1 MKKIFVTFIVLIS
14 LGTLTVQEVNG
25 QELETTTVVSENG
38 HPIYPPVKAE

>member
-1 MKKIFVTFIVLIS
+1 MKKILLTFMVLIS

-25 QELETTTVVSENG
+25 QEIEATSVISENG